1 MNLIYNSISKL
12 LTLSGDSGYALCPW
26 LLTPFIDPHPGTP
39 EANYNKTFCKARSTI
54 ERCNGVLKMR
64 FR

>member
-1 MNLIYNSISKL
+1 MYFNFVYV
-12 LTLSGDSGYALCPW
+12 GDSGYALRPW
-26 LLTPFIDPHPGTP
+26 LLTPFLDPRPDSP
-39 EANYNKTFCKARSTI
+39 EANYNDSDCKARSTI